1 MSAARARPGAV
12 DLMVAAGT
20 VAFVGADLLL
30 SPWLIA
36 AGADSSVNF
45 VARFSFGWWCCLATG
60 IAQAAVLIGARMRP
74 RSTMIVVAAF
84 SLPLATVGL
93 GDTFTLTNAAVMV
106 AVFLGLLAHPL
117 RRLAPALAV
126 TAVLIIAGE
135 FVNGVVGSRSGVE
148 TALVQSLLQTLG
160 AIGAPLL
167 VGTAV
172 AGHRDARTA
181 QGQEEE
187 AVDREHRALVR
198 AAVAD
203 ERTAMAQELHDIAAH
218 HLSGIALMA
227 AAIDRQIDLDP
238 DAAKSSVRQVRQQS
252 TAVLDDL
259 RRLVGLLRTDD
270 DATRSVPSL
279 DAVRELVETRRAA
292 GADVRLRTI
301 PSTDRSRLGE
311 GIGPIA
317 QLALYRIAQESLV
330 NAANHAPGS
339 TIVVEIDDRFMDGL
353 TLRVTNGPGGV
364 PTGPGGGLGL
374 VGMRERADLLGGFL
388 RSGAT
393 AGGGWEVQVTIP
405 RESQAEPQQA
415 WPIHEPAAR

>member
-1 MSAARARPGAV
+1 MSAVRARPGPV
-12 DLMVAAGT
+12 DLLVAAGT
-20 VAFVGADLLL
+20 VAFFGAYLLL
-30 SPWLIA
+30 APWLIA
-36 AGADSSVNF
+36 AGGDSSVNF
-45 VARFSFGWWCCLATG
+45 VDRFSFGWWCCLATG
-60 IAQAAVLIGARMRP
+60 TAQAAVLIGARRRP
-74 RSTMIVVAAF
+74 RSAMIVVAVL
-84 SLPLATVGL
+84 SWPLATVGV
-93 GDTFTLTNAAVMV
+93 GDTFTLTNAAMTV
-106 AVFLGLLAHPL
+106 AVFLALLAYPL

-126 TAVLIIAGE
+126 TAILIVAGE

-172 AGHRDARTA
+172 AGRRDARTA
-181 QGQEEE
+181 RGQEEE

-203 ERTAMAQELHDIAAH
+203 ERTAMARELHDIAAH

-279 DAVRELVETRRAA
+279 DAVRELVETRRAG
-292 GADVRLRTI
+292 GADVELRTMASNDHS
-301 PSTDRSRLGE
+301 PLGE
-311 GIGPIA
+311 GLGPIA

-330 NAANHAPGS
+330 NAVTHAPGS
-339 TIVVEIDDRFMDGL
+339 AIVVEIDDRL
-353 TLRVTNGPGGV
+353 REAVTLSVTNGPGKG
-364 PTGPGGGLGL
+364 PTNERGGFGLI
-374 VGMRERADLLGGFL
+374 GMRERAELPGGSL
-388 RSGAT
+388 RCGAR
-393 AGGGWEVQVTIP
+393 AGGGWKVQVKIP
-405 RESQAEPQQA
+405 RESSTQPQRSRA
-415 WPIHEPAAR
+415 IHEPAAR